1 MTVLSNGKLAQ
12 FRRAV
17 YSFGVKTKLPHLA
30 VILLVMVA
38 WVFASNHCAIGA
50 MAVAAGD
57 HACCH
62 QSDASSAPETVMECC
77 QSLSAPLPAVAAAPV
92 ATLFAVQPAW
102 TVLEPLVPPL
112 REVPSAISFFLHGP
126 PGVVP
131 FAELV
136 LNQSLL
142 AHAPPVVV
150 A

>member
-1 MTVLSNGKLAQ
+1 LSNGKLAELL
-12 FRRAV
+12 REA
-17 YSFGVKTKLPHLA
+17 YSFCVKTKLPRLA

-50 MAVAAGD
+50 MTVAADD

-62 QSDASSAPETVMECC
+62 QSDSSSAPATVMECC
-77 QSLSAPLPAVAAAPV
+77 QSLSAPLPAVATAPV
-92 ATLFAVQPAW
+92 AALLVLQPAW
-102 TVLEPLVPPL
+102 TALEPLLPPV
-112 REVPSAISFFLHGP
+112 REVPVNFSFSSHGP